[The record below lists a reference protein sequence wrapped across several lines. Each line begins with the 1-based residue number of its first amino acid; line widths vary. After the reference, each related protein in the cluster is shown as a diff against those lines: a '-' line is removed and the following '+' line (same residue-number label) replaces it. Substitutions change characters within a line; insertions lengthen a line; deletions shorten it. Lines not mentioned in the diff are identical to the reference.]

1 VNAAVAAQLAR
12 GALAASGLRI
22 ALTLFCI
29 ALGVALAGAVH
40 TVHTSALAEIDR
52 AARALAGTA
61 DMEIRGARSGFD
73 DALFAIIAARPEVA
87 VASPVID
94 VEAALPGA
102 GGTLRVLGIDPFRA
116 VRLQPAFVAS
126 AAATGSGSAGE
137 LLDDQALWLSPPA
150 MARLGAR
157 VGDRVRLAAGS
168 GEREYRVA
176 GALPG
181 LQEGGELA
189 VVDIAAAQVHF
200 GRVGLLSRIDL
211 RLRPGVDE
219 QRFREELRALLP
231 PGVMAAGAAS
241 VSGRAE
247 AISRAYRV
255 NLDALALVA
264 LATGA
269 FLVFST
275 LALRAARR
283 RQEFALLRALGVTR
297 AGLAALLALEGA
309 AIGAVGAALGT
320 ALGLAGSRFMLGRS
334 GADLG
339 AGYFGGHG
347 GVFAPDPWALAG
359 IALLGIAMSV
369 AGALWVARAVGRME
383 IADALRDRAVDLPHD
398 SRRATWLALALFTA
412 GVPLLF
418 AAPIAGLPL
427 AGYAAIALWLAA
439 SVASVAPLCRAILGR
454 FVPKRNTI
462 AALALAQV
470 RHLPGHLA
478 ASVAGIVVSASLC
491 IAMAIMVHSFRVS
504 FEGWLRGVIG
514 ADLYVRAAREGDTG
528 YFSLE
533 EQRRIAAL
541 PGVRASEPVR
551 FDRLVIGAGTTPLT
565 LVARPIDAHILEG
578 FRAQCLSFEDGTARP
593 LDDCLGPRRSLP
605 PNASVGGGD
614 DASVWIS
621 EAARDLHGWKP
632 GQRIEL
638 PIAGR
643 ATAVRVAGV
652 IRDYGRT
659 WGAVM
664 MPIEDYRRLTGD
676 DRAHDLGLH
685 LAAGADSRATQEA
698 IRAALPQATGLA
710 MEDAAEI
717 RRRSLEI
724 FDRSFAVTYALEAIA
739 IAIGLAGVT
748 SSFAALAWSRRREF
762 GVLRFLGLT
771 RREILSM
778 LAWEGAATGALGAAI
793 GFASGAAISLVL
805 VRVVNRQ
812 SFHWSIEVHWPL
824 AALAILLLGIVAA
837 CAIGARASA
846 AFAVRREAVLAVKD
860 DA

>member
-1 VNAAVAAQLAR
+1 MNPAVAAQLAR

-22 ALTLFCI
+22 ALTLLCI

-73 DALFAIIAARPEVA
+73 DAIFAVIAARPEVA
-87 VASPVID
+87 VASPVVD
-94 VEAALPGA
+94 VEAALANGK
-102 GGTLRVLGIDPFRA
+102 GTLRVLGIDPFRA

-137 LLDDQALWLSPPA
+137 LLDDEALWLSPPA
-150 MARLGAR
+150 MARLGVAI
-157 VGDRVRLAAGS
+157 GDRVRLAAGS
-168 GEREYRVA
+168 GQREYRIA
-176 GALPG
+176 GVLPA

-189 VVDIAAAQVHF
+189 VLDIAAAQVHF
-200 GRVGLLSRIDL
+200 GRVGVISRIEL

-219 QRFREELRALLP
+219 QRFRRDLGALLP
-231 PGVMAAGAAS
+231 PGVIASGAAS

-309 AIGAVGAALGT
+309 VIGAVGAAIGT
-320 ALGLAGSRFMLGRS
+320 VLGLAGSRFMLGRS

-339 AGYFGGHG
+339 AGYFGDHG
-347 GVFAPDPWALAG
+347 GVFSPDPWALAG

-369 AGALWVARAVGRME
+369 AGALWVARAVGRIE

-398 SRRATWLALALFTA
+398 SRRATWIAMALFA
-412 GVPLLF
+412 AAVPLLF
-418 AAPIAGLPL
+418 AGPIAGLPL

-439 SVASVAPLCRAILGR
+439 SVVSVAPLCRAILGR
-454 FVPKRNTI
+454 IVPRRNTV

-478 ASVAGIVVSASLC
+478 ASVAGIVVSASLA

-504 FEGWLRGVIG
+504 FEGWLHGVIG
-514 ADLYVRAAREGDTG
+514 ADLYVRAAREGETG
-528 YFSLE
+528 YFTLE

-541 PGVRASEPVR
+541 PAVRASEAVR
-551 FDRLVIGAGTTPLT
+551 FDRLVIDSGATPLT

-578 FRAQCLSFEDGTARP
+578 FRAECSSRDDGRRLPVAACLDRR
-593 LDDCLGPRRSLP
+593 GP
-605 PNASVGGGD
+605 GD
-614 DASVWIS
+614 EIGVWIS
-621 EAARDLHGWKP
+621 EAARELHGWQP
-632 GQRIEL
+632 GQLIEL

-643 ATAVRVAGV
+643 ATPVRVAGL

-676 DRAHDLGLH
+676 SRAHDLGLH
-685 LAAGADSRATQEA
+685 LVAGADMGATQAA
-698 IRAALPQATGLA
+698 IRAALPDATGLA

-739 IAIGLAGVT
+739 IVIGLAGVT

-778 LAWEGAATGALGAAI
+778 LAYEGAATGALGAAI
-793 GFASGAAISLVL
+793 GLASGAAISLVL

-824 AALAILLLGIVAA
+824 AALAVLLLAIVAA